1 MAAESLQSLVSLSE
15 LVSTSSTNQRV
26 RIFRREIPAFLNS
39 STSEMSTELASLL
52 IDIIFRTVAIYDDL
66 RSRKAVD
73 DVIVRALGGTVF
85 MKTFAG
91 ALVQNMEKQSKF
103 QSHVGGYRLLSWSC
117 LLLSKSQFAAVSK
130 NALCRVAAAQA
141 SLLSLVL
148 RRSFR
153 ERKACR
159 KKFLHLFSQSP
170 DIYKVYMEELRNG
183 RIPFKDSPELLML
196 LLEFSSRS
204 PSLFGEFKPA
214 FLDIYVNAILSAKE
228 KPGKSLTEAFHPL
241 YLQMSHGDFQSLVI
255 PSSVKMLK
263 RNPEIVLES
272 VRILLKSVNLDLSKY
287 AAEILSVVLA
297 QARHADEGRRDG
309 ALAIVHSLSQKS
321 SNPDALDTMFNAIK
335 SVIKGSEGRLAF
347 PYQRVGMVNAIQEL
361 SNAPDGKYL
370 ISLSRTICDFLLS
383 YYKDDGNE
391 EVKIVILSAI
401 ASWAVRST
409 DIIQESLV
417 SFLVSGLKEK
427 ETLRKGFLRSLHA
440 ICKNEDAILKML
452 PLFGPLVQLVK
463 TGFTKA
469 VQRLDGMYA
478 LLLVVTIAAVDIK
491 AEETLVKEKIWA
503 LISQNEPSVV
513 PISMASKL
521 SIEDSMACVDL
532 LEVLL
537 VEHLQRTLSNFSVR
551 LMLQLDLDVLISE
564 SDTDISLDPQV
575 LFIPSVE
582 VLVKALLIMSPAA
595 LKHAP
600 ESFFRI
606 ILCSHHPCVV
616 GGAKRDA
623 VWKRLSKCLQT
634 HGFVVIDIIS
644 ANVGGF
650 LQSEWYLLLHE
661 FVDISATF
669 LLMGENRSFGPG
681 TILVSDEY
689 TPFSGKISDIA
700 AFSGKLVTVLA
711 NLTHTTLLRFILCSL
726 YSLNVSNRKNA
737 TSSCLVTNHAQ
748 TLIRQGHTVLAHSRS
763 DHFLVAQQLG
773 VTFFPNPH
781 DLCKEHPEVIL
792 LCSSIISTQRVLLT
806 LPFQH
811 LKCSTLFVE
820 VFSIKEFPK
829 NLLLHALPSDFDV
842 LCTHP
847 MFGPQSAPH
856 AWVDL
861 PFVYEM
867 VRIGANEHPIVH
879 WSNRFGDYGTDFGWG
894 KPAKV
899 LLGPMGLKSANPLE
913 QQAAI
918 LSLCNLM
925 SIIPGDTYLEFE
937 KNLLNLPERF
947 AHDTL
952 SENDI
957 QIFHTPEG
965 MLFTEQG
972 VYVAESVTAKN
983 TKQAKGRFRMYDDED
998 GEDNTRS
1005 NHSVKRDQPSREAA
1019 GAGKKDTGKAAKKA
1033 DKGKTAKEE
1042 ARELLLKEEA
1052 SVRDRVR
1059 EIQKN
1064 LSLMLRTLGDMAIAN
1079 SVFAHS
1085 RLPSMFVEPLMRSP
1099 IVSDEAFETMVKLAR
1114 CTAPPLCDWAL
1125 DISTALRLIVT
1136 DEVHLLLD
1144 LVPSVAE
1151 EEANERPH
1159 GLFERI
1165 LDGLSISCKSGA
1177 LPVDSFSFIF
1187 PIIERILLC
1196 SKKTK
1201 FHDDVLRIFY
1211 LHLDPHL
1218 PLPRIRMLSVLYH
1231 VLGVVPAYQALI
1243 GPALNE
1249 LSLGLQ
1255 PAEVASALNGVY
1267 AKDVHVRMAC
1277 LNAVKCIPA
1286 VANRS
1291 LPENV
1296 EVATSIWIA
1305 LHDPEKSVAQ
1315 VAEDIWDHYG
1325 FDFGTD
1331 FSGLYKAL
1339 AHINYNVRVAAA
1351 EALAAALD
1359 EHPDSIQESLSTLFS
1374 LYIRDMGVGDVNV
1387 DAGWLGRQGIA
1398 LALHSAADILGTK
1411 DLPVVMTF
1419 LISRALAD
1427 PNADVRGRMI
1437 NAGILIIDK
1446 NGKDNVSLLFPIFE
1460 NYLNK
1465 TAPDEEKYDLVREG
1479 VVIFTG
1485 ALAKHLA
1492 KDDPKVHAV
1501 VDKLLDVLNTPSEAV
1516 QRAVSACLSPLMQS
1530 KQDDAAALVSRLMD
1544 QMMKSEKYGERRGA
1558 AFGLAGLVKGFG
1570 ISCLKKYRIVIT
1582 LQESL
1587 AERNSAKSREGA
1599 LLGFECLCETLGRIF
1614 EPYVIQMLPLLLV
1627 SFSDQVNAVREAA
1640 ECAARAMMSQLS
1652 AQGVKLV
1659 LPSLL
1664 KGLEDK
1670 AWRTKQSSVQLL
1682 GAMAYCAPQ
1691 QLSQCLPK
1699 IVPKLTEVLTDTH
1712 PKVQSAGQMAL
1723 QQVGSVIKN
1732 PEISALVPTLLK
1744 GLSDPNEH
1752 TKYSLDILLQTTF
1765 VNSIDAPSLALLVP
1779 IVHRG
1784 LRERSADTKKR
1795 AAQIVGNMCS
1805 LVTEPKDMIPY
1816 IGLLLPEVKKVLVDP
1831 IPEVRSVAARAIGS
1845 LIGGMGEEN
1854 FPDLVPWLFDTLKSD
1869 NSNVERSGAAQG
1881 LSEVL
1886 AALGIEF
1893 FEHVLP
1899 DIIRNCSHQKASV
1912 RDGYLTLFKYLPRSL
1927 GVQFQN
1933 YLPQVLPAILDG
1945 LADENESVRDAAL
1958 GAGHVLVEH
1967 YATTSLPL
1975 LLPAVE
1981 DGIFNDS
1988 WRIRQSSVELLG
2000 DLLFKVAGTSGK
2012 ALLEG
2017 GSDDE
2022 GSSTEAHGRAI
2033 IEILGRDKRNEV
2045 LAALYMVRADVSL
2058 SVRQAAL
2065 HVWKTIVANTPKT
2078 LREIMPVLMDTLI
2091 TSLASSSSER
2101 RQVAGRSLGELVR
2114 KLGERVLP
2122 LIIPILSQG
2131 LNDPNS
2137 SRRQG
2142 VCVGLSEVMAS
2153 AGKSQLLT
2161 FMNELIPTIRT
2172 ALCDSV
2178 SEVRESAGLAFST
2191 LYKSAGMLAIDE
2203 IVPTLLHALEDD
2215 ETSDTALDGLKQ
2227 ILSVRTS
2234 AVLPHILPKLVHPP
2248 LSAFNAHALGALA
2261 VVAGPGLDFH
2271 LCTVLPPLLSAMG
2284 DDDKEVQTLAK
2295 EAAETVVLVIDE
2307 EGIEPLISE
2316 LVKGV
2321 NDSQAAVRRSS
2332 SYLIGYFFK
2341 NSKLYL
2347 VDEAPNMISTLI
2359 ILLSDSDSSTVTVAW
2374 EALSRVIISVPKEV
2388 LPSYIKLVRDAV
2400 STSRDKERRKKKG
2413 GPVIIP
2419 GFCLPKALQ
2428 PILPIFL
2435 QGLISGSAELREQ
2448 AALGLGE
2455 LIEVTSEQ
2463 SLKEFVIPITG
2474 PLIRIIGDRFP
2485 WQVKSAILSTLTT
2498 MIKKGGISL
2507 KPFLPQLQTTFVKCL
2522 QDSTRTVRSSA
2533 ALALGK
2539 LSGLSTRVDP
2549 LVSDL
2554 LSSLQGSD
2562 GGVREAIL
2570 TALKGVLKHAGK
2582 NLSSAVR
2589 TRFYS
2594 ILKDLIH
2601 DDDDRVRTYASSIL
2615 GILTQYLEDVQLTEL
2630 IQELSSLANSSS
2642 WPPRHGSILTISSLL
2657 HYNPATICSSSLF
2670 PTIVDC
2676 LRDTLKDEKFPLRE
2690 TSTKALGRLLL
2701 YRSQV
2706 DPSDTLLYKDVL
2718 SLLVS
2723 STHDDSSEVRRRALS
2738 AIKAVAKANPSAI
2751 MSLGT
2756 IVGPALAE
2764 CMKDGNTPVRLAA
2777 ERCALHAFQLTK
2789 GSENVQAAQK
2799 YITGLDARRLS
2810 KFPEYSDDS
2819 DDSDEDTSS
2828 S

>member
-1 MAAESLQSLVSLSE
+1 MAESLQSLVSLSE
-15 LVSTSSTNQRV
+15 LVSTSSTNQRL
-26 RIFRREIPAFLNS
+26 RIFQREVPAFLNS
-39 STSEMSTELASLL
+39 SSTSDEMSTELALL
-52 IDIIFRTVAIYDDL
+52 LTDIIFRTVAIYDDR

-73 DVIVRALGGTVF
+73 DVIVKSLSGTVF
-85 MKTFAG
+85 MKTFAA
-91 ALVQNMEKQSKF
+91 ALVQSMEKQLKS
-103 QSHVGGYRLLSWSC
+103 QSHVGCYRLLSWSC
-117 LLLSKSQFAAVSK
+117 LLLSKSKFSTVSK
-130 NALCRVAAAQA
+130 NALCRVASGQA
-141 SLLSLVL
+141 SLLNLVW

-153 ERKACR
+153 ERRAC
-159 KKFLHLFSQSP
+159 KKKIFHLFKELP
-170 DIYKVYMEELRNG
+170 DIYKVYVQEVKNG
-183 RIPFKDSPELLML
+183 SIPYKDSPELLLL
-196 LLEFSSRS
+196 LLEFSTRS
-204 PSLFGEFKPA
+204 SSLFGEFKSA
-214 FLDIYVNAILSAKE
+214 FLDIYVNAILSAKA
-228 KPGKSLTEAFHPL
+228 KPGKSLIEAFHPL
-241 YLQMSHGDFQSLVI
+241 YLQMSHEDFGTIVL
-255 PSSVKMLK
+255 PAAVKMLK

-272 VRILLKSVNLDLSKY
+272 VGILLKSVMLDLSKY
-287 AAEILSVVLA
+287 AAEILSVVLV
-297 QARHADEGRRDG
+297 QARHADEGRRDV
-309 ALAIVHSLSQKS
+309 ALDIVKNLSQKS
-321 SNPDALDTMFNAIK
+321 SNPDALDIMFNAIK

-370 ISLSRTICDFLLS
+370 INLSQTICDFLLS
-383 YYKDDGNE
+383 CYKDDGNE
-391 EVKIVILSAI
+391 EVKIATLSAI
-401 ASWAVRST
+401 ASWAVKST
-409 DIIQESLV
+409 NIIQESLV
-417 SFLVSGLKEK
+417 SFFASGLKEK
-427 ETLRKGFLRSLHA
+427 EILRRGFLRSLRA
-440 ICKNEDAILKML
+440 ICKNADAVLKMS
-452 PLFGPLVQLVK
+452 PLLVPLVQLVK

-469 VQRLDGMYA
+469 VQRLDGIYA
-478 LLLVVTIAAVDIK
+478 LLLVGKIAAVDIK
-491 AEETLVKEKIWA
+491 AEEILVKEKIWA
-503 LISQNEPSVV
+503 TISQNEPSLI

-521 SIEDSMACVDL
+521 AVEDSIACIDL

-537 VEHLQRTLSNFSVR
+537 LEHLQRTLSNFSVTS
-551 LMLQLDLDVLISE
+551 LFQLVIFFICHPRWDIRSIACNVAKRIITSVPQLSE
-564 SDTDISLDPQV
+564 DILSEFSKYLNLVEEKVSALRISDTDISLDPQV
-575 LFIPSVE
+575 PFIPSVE

-595 LKHAP
+595 MKVAP
-600 ESFFRI
+600 DSFVRI

-616 GGAKRDA
+616 GSAKRDA
-623 VWKRLSKCLQT
+623 VWKRLCKCLQT
-634 HGFVVIDIIS
+634 HGFDVIDIVA
-644 ANVGGF
+644 ANVIN
-650 LQSEWYLLLHE
+650 
-661 FVDISATF
+661 FV
-669 LLMGENRSFGPG
+669 
-681 TILVSDEY
+681 
-689 TPFSGKISDIA
+689 
-700 AFSGKLVTVLA
+700 
-711 NLTHTTLLRFILCSL
+711 
-726 YSLNVSNRKNA
+726 
-737 TSSCLVTNHAQ
+737 Q
-748 TLIRQGHTVLAHSRS
+748 
-763 DHFLVAQQLG
+763 
-773 VTFFPNPH
+773 
-781 DLCKEHPEVIL
+781 
-792 LCSSIISTQRVLLT
+792 
-806 LPFQH
+806 
-811 LKCSTLFVE
+811 
-820 VFSIKEFPK
+820 
-829 NLLLHALPSDFDV
+829 
-842 LCTHP
+842 
-847 MFGPQSAPH
+847 
-856 AWVDL
+856 
-861 PFVYEM
+861 
-867 VRIGANEHPIVH
+867 
-879 WSNRFGDYGTDFGWG
+879 
-894 KPAKV
+894 V
-899 LLGPMGLKSANPLE
+899 LLGPMGLRSANPLE
-913 QQAAI
+913 QEAAI
-918 LSLCNLM
+918 SSLSNLM
-925 SIIPGDTYLEFE
+925 SIIPGDTYTEFE
-937 KNLLNLPERF
+937 KHLLNLPERF
-947 AHDTL
+947 SHNAL

-965 MLFTEQG
+965 MLSTEQG
-972 VYVAESVTAKN
+972 IYVAESVAFKN

-998 GEDNTRS
+998 GLDHAQS
-1005 NHSVKRDQPSREAA
+1005 NHSMKRDQPSREAA
-1019 GAGKKDTGKAAKKA
+1019 GAGKKDFGKTTKKA

-1052 SVRDRVR
+1052 SIRDRVR

-1064 LSLMLRTLGDMAIAN
+1064 LSLMLRTLGNMAIAN
-1079 SVFAHS
+1079 SIFAHS
-1085 RLPSMFVEPLMRSP
+1085 RLPSMVKFVEPLLRSP
-1099 IVSDEAFETMVKLAR
+1099 IVSDEAFEALVMLSR
-1114 CTAPPLCDWAL
+1114 CTASPLCDWAL
-1125 DISTALRLIVT
+1125 DISTALRLVVT

-1151 EEANERPH
+1151 EQVNQKPSH

-1165 LDGLSISCKSGA
+1165 IDGLSTSCKSGA
-1177 LPVDSFSFIF
+1177 LPVDSFTFVF
-1187 PIIERILLC
+1187 PIMERILLC

-1201 FHDDVLRIFY
+1201 FHDDVLRLIY
-1211 LHLDPHL
+1211 LHMDAHL
-1218 PLPRIRMLSVLYH
+1218 PLPRVRMLSVLYH
-1231 VLGVVPAYQALI
+1231 VLSVVPAYKASI

-1249 LSLGLQ
+1249 LSLGFQ
-1255 PAEVASALNGVY
+1255 PDEVASALYGVY

-1286 VANRS
+1286 VSSRS
-1291 LPENV
+1291 LPQNT

-1305 LHDPEKSVAQ
+1305 LHDPEKSVAE

-1331 FSGLYKAL
+1331 FSGIFKAL
-1339 AHINYNVRVAAA
+1339 SHVNYNVRLAAA

-1359 EHPDSIQESLSTLFS
+1359 EHPDLIQESLSTLFS
-1374 LYIRDMGVGDVNV
+1374 LYIRDMGIGNDNV
-1387 DAGWLGRQGIA
+1387 DAGWLGRQGVA
-1398 LALHSAADILGTK
+1398 LALHSAADVLRTK

-1427 PNADVRGRMI
+1427 LNADVRGRMI
-1437 NAGILIIDK
+1437 NSGILIIDK

-1465 TAPDEEKYDLVREG
+1465 TAPDEEQYDLVREG

-1501 VDKLLDVLNTPSEAV
+1501 VDKLLDVLNTPSESV

-1530 KQDDAAALVSRLMD
+1530 KQDEAETLVTRLLD

-1558 AFGLAGLVKGFG
+1558 AFGLAGVVKGFG
-1570 ISCLKKYRIVIT
+1570 LSCLKKYKIVII
-1582 LQESL
+1582 LQECL

-1599 LLGFECLCETLGRIF
+1599 LLGFECLCETLGKLF

-1627 SFSDQVNAVREAA
+1627 SFSDQVAAVREAA

-1699 IVPKLTEVLTDTH
+1699 IVPKLTEVLTDSH
-1712 PKVQSAGQMAL
+1712 PKVQSAGQTAL

-1732 PEISALVPTLLK
+1732 PEIAALVPTLLK

-1784 LRERSADTKKR
+1784 LRVRSADTKKR
-1795 AAQIVGNMCS
+1795 ASQIVGNMCS

-1854 FPDLVPWLFDTLKSD
+1854 FPDLVPWLFETLKSD

-1886 AALGIEF
+1886 AALGVEF
-1893 FEHVLP
+1893 FEHVFP

-1927 GVQFQN
+1927 GVQFQK

-1981 DGIFNDS
+1981 DGIINDS

-2033 IEILGRDKRNEV
+2033 IEVLGREKRNEI

-2091 TSLASSSSER
+2091 ASLASASSER
-2101 RQVAGRSLGELVR
+2101 RQVAGRSLGELVG

-2131 LNDPNS
+2131 LSDPDS

-2142 VCVGLSEVMAS
+2142 VCSGLSEVMAS
-2153 AGKSQLLT
+2153 AGKSQLMT
-2161 FMNELIPTIRT
+2161 FMTDLIPTIRT
-2172 ALCDSV
+2172 ALCDS
-2178 SEVRESAGLAFST
+2178 EPAVRESAGLAFST
-2191 LYKSAGMLAIDE
+2191 LYKSAGMQAIDE

-2215 ETSDTALDGLKQ
+2215 KTSDTALDGLKQ

-2261 VVAGPGLDFH
+2261 EVAGPGLDFH
-2271 LCTVLPPLLSAMG
+2271 LGTVLPPLLSAMS
-2284 DDDKEVQTLAK
+2284 DVDQEVQTSAK
-2295 EAAETVVLVIDE
+2295 KAAETVVLVIDE
-2307 EGIEPLISE
+2307 EGVEPLISE

-2321 NDSQAAVRRSS
+2321 SDSQAAIRRSS

-2359 ILLSDSDSSTVTVAW
+2359 VLLSDPDSSTVTVAW
-2374 EALSRVIISVPKEV
+2374 EALSRVIMSVPKEV

-2400 STSRDKERRKKKG
+2400 SSSRDKERRKKKG
-2413 GPVIIP
+2413 GPVLIP
-2419 GFCLPKALQ
+2419 GFCLPKSLQ

-2455 LIEVTSEQ
+2455 LIEVAGEQ
-2463 SLKEFVIPITG
+2463 SLKEVVIPITG

-2485 WQVKSAILSTLTT
+2485 WQVKSAILSTLTI
-2498 MIKKGGISL
+2498 MIRKGGISL

-2522 QDSTRTVRSSA
+2522 QDNTRTIRSGA
-2533 ALALGK
+2533 AVALGM
-2539 LSGLSTRVDP
+2539 LSGLNTRVDP

-2570 TALKGVLKHAGK
+2570 SALKGVLKHAGK
-2582 NLSSAVR
+2582 NVSSAVR
-2589 TRFYS
+2589 SRIYS
-2594 ILKDLIH
+2594 VLKDLIH
-2601 DDDDRVRTYASSIL
+2601 HDDDRVRVYAASIL
-2615 GILTQYLEDVQLTEL
+2615 GVLTQYLEAVQFTEL
-2630 IQELSSLANSSS
+2630 IQEVTSLANSPN

-2657 HYNPATICSSSLF
+2657 YRNPAPIFSSSLF
-2670 PTIVDC
+2670 QTVVDC
-2676 LRDTLKDEKFPLRE
+2676 LRDALKDEKFPLRE
-2690 TSTKALGRLLL
+2690 SSTKALGRLLL
-2701 YRSQV
+2701 YRAQE
-2706 DPSDTLLYKDVL
+2706 DPSDTVLYKDVL
-2718 SLLVS
+2718 SLLVT
-2723 STHDDSSEVRRRALS
+2723 STRDESSEVRRRALS

-2751 MSLGT
+2751 MSHGT
-2756 IVGPALAE
+2756 VIGPALAE
-2764 CMKDGNTPVRLAA
+2764 CLKDANTPVRLAA
-2777 ERCALHAFQLTK
+2777 ERCAIHAFQLTK
-2789 GSENVQAAQK
+2789 GSENVQAVQK

-2810 KFPEYSDDS
+2810 KFPEFSDDS
-2819 DDSDEDTSS
+2819 GDSDEDMSTS
-2828 S
+2828 

>member
-15 LVSTSSTNQRV
+15 LVSTSSTNHRV

-52 IDIIFRTVAIYDDL
+52 TDIIFRTVAIYDDL

-73 DVIVRALGGTVF
+73 DVIVKALGGTVF

-117 LLLSKSQFAAVSK
+117 LLLSKSKFAAVSK

-148 RRSFR
+148 KRSFR
-153 ERKACR
+153 ERRACR
-159 KKFLHLFSQSP
+159 KKFFHLFSQLP

-241 YLQMSHGDFQSLVI
+241 YLQMSHEDFQSIVI

-272 VRILLKSVNLDLSKY
+272 VGILLKSVNLDLSKY

-309 ALAIVHSLSQKS
+309 ALAIVQSLSQKS

-335 SVIKGSEGRLAF
+335 AVIKGSEGRLAF

-361 SNAPDGKYL
+361 SYAPDGKYL

-417 SFLVSGLKEK
+417 SFLASGLKEK

-440 ICKNEDAILKML
+440 ICKNEDAVLKML
-452 PLFGPLVQLVK
+452 PLIGTLMQLVK

-469 VQRLDGMYA
+469 VQRLDGIYA
-478 LLLVVTIAAVDIK
+478 LLLVAKIAAVDIK

-521 SIEDSMACVDL
+521 SIEDNMTCVDL

-537 VEHLQRTLSNFSVR
+537 VEHLQCTLSNFSVR
-551 LMLQLDLDVLISE
+551 LMLQLMIFFMCHPRWDIRRMAYDVARKIIPSAPQLSKDLLLEFSKYLTLIGE
-564 SDTDISLDPQV
+564 KHLALKTSDSDISLDPQV
-575 LFIPSVE
+575 PFIPSVE

-616 GGAKRDA
+616 GGAKIDA

-634 HGFVVIDIIS
+634 QGFVVIDVIS
-644 ANVGGF
+644 ANVGNF
-650 LQSEWYLLLHE
+650 LQ
-661 FVDISATF
+661 
-669 LLMGENRSFGPG
+669 
-681 TILVSDEY
+681 
-689 TPFSGKISDIA
+689 
-700 AFSGKLVTVLA
+700 
-711 NLTHTTLLRFILCSL
+711 
-726 YSLNVSNRKNA
+726 
-737 TSSCLVTNHAQ
+737 
-748 TLIRQGHTVLAHSRS
+748 
-763 DHFLVAQQLG
+763 
-773 VTFFPNPH
+773 
-781 DLCKEHPEVIL
+781 
-792 LCSSIISTQRVLLT
+792 
-806 LPFQH
+806 
-811 LKCSTLFVE
+811 
-820 VFSIKEFPK
+820 
-829 NLLLHALPSDFDV
+829 
-842 LCTHP
+842 
-847 MFGPQSAPH
+847 
-856 AWVDL
+856 
-861 PFVYEM
+861 
-867 VRIGANEHPIVH
+867 
-879 WSNRFGDYGTDFGWG
+879 
-894 KPAKV
+894 V

-925 SIIPGDTYLEFE
+925 SIIPGDTYIEFE

-952 SENDI
+952 LENDI
-957 QIFHTPEG
+957 QIFLTPEG
-965 MLFTEQG
+965 MLSTEQG

-998 GEDNTRS
+998 GEDHTRS
-1005 NHSVKRDQPSREAA
+1005 NHSVRRDQPSREAA

-1033 DKGKTAKEE
+1033 GKCCTSVCLNKGKTAKEE

-1085 RLPSMFVEPLMRSP
+1085 RLPSMVKFVEPLMRSP

-1144 LVPSVAE
+1144 LVPSVTE
-1151 EEANERPH
+1151 EEFNERPH

-1231 VLGVVPAYQALI
+1231 VLGVVPAYQASI

-1255 PAEVASALNGVY
+1255 PAEVASALYGVY

-1339 AHINYNVRVAAA
+1339 SHINYNVRVAAA

-1374 LYIRDMGVGDVNV
+1374 LYILDMGVGDDNV

-1398 LALHSAADILGTK
+1398 LALHAAADILRTK

-1427 PNADVRGRMI
+1427 LNADVRGRMI

-1530 KQDDAAALVSRLMD
+1530 KQDDAAALFNRLMD

-1886 AALGIEF
+1886 AALGIDF

-1899 DIIRNCSHQKASV
+1899 DIIRHCSHQKASV

-2261 VVAGPGLDFH
+2261 EVAGPGLDFH

-2295 EAAETVVLVIDE
+2295 EASETVVLVIDE
-2307 EGIEPLISE
+2307 EGIEPLMSE

-2413 GPVIIP
+2413 GPILIP

-2562 GGVREAIL
+2562 GGVSEAIL

-2582 NLSSAVR
+2582 NVSSAVR

-2594 ILKDLIH
+2594 VLKELIH
-2601 DDDDRVRTYASSIL
+2601 DDDEIVRTYASSIL

-2630 IQELSSLANSSS
+2630 IQELSSLANSPS
-2642 WPPRHGSILTISSLL
+2642 WPPRHGSILTISSLF

-2670 PTIVDC
+2670 STIVDC

-2723 STHDDSSEVRRRALS
+2723 STHDESSEVRRRALS

-2751 MSLGT
+2751 MSHST

-2819 DDSDEDTSS
+2819 DDSHEDISS